1 MILETRPFAGT
12 VTVLSSLPARYRWRV
27 PFLVDQ
33 RSLASAVAAD
43 LGAHPAVRQAD
54 VNPLTG
60 GVLLKLADDAEEA
73 VAEGWLRAAIG
84 RQLNAMLEA
93 SSRHELAVLP
103 MLRRRSPADA
113 RPLQRLFDVTER
125 HKPLRDRA
133 IALSLANGLE
143 DAVPPIVVG
152 LAADTAVMGS
162 SSMLARFGFASMSSR
177 LFALGGLSAGLWL
190 ISAGIEY
197 LKSRAV
203 SKLANEVRYDLRM
216 ALYEHIQTLDI
227 SEVESRD
234 IADWMGILDND
245 VNQIHS
251 FFKSGADPFFS
262 MTTNL
267 AVTGATLLLVSPLLA
282 GVQLLLLPALV
293 MTSISMIK
301 PIRRKHRLAQVD
313 QDRLNLMLSGNV
325 AGMSTVASFNAQDEE
340 AARVR
345 EAGRKYMDSALEAE
359 LTQAAY
365 VPALRS
371 VAGAGFV
378 TSLVLGA
385 SKVAAGTASV
395 GVIDAMAMTQ
405 LRLLSALAR
414 MGIGLEQYQKTA
426 VALERILDTL
436 DTTPSVLSGTT
447 ALEPAAIVGD
457 VHFKDVVFGYDPARP
472 VLKSLS
478 MHCPAGKTTAIVG
491 SSGAGKST
499 LLKLL
504 MRFWDPQAGH
514 VELDGVDVRELNVS
528 DLRRSIALVSQQITL
543 FNGTIR
549 DNISYGRRTATI
561 AEVIEAARVAE
572 AHEFIE
578 SLPQGYDTPIG
589 FGGLSLSG
597 GQRQRI
603 AIARAVLAD
612 RPILLFDEA
621 TSSLDHHTEAAL
633 QRSLEA
639 VTHGRTTLMVAHRLS
654 TIRHAD
660 VIYVIDEGVIREH
673 GTHEALIAHDG
684 IYAGMWRVQTGER
697 PRAAKALRAA
707 NRA

>member
-1 MILETRPFAGT
+1 MILQTRAYAGT
-12 VTVLSSLPARYRWRV
+12 VTVLSSLPTRYRWRV
-27 PFLVDQ
+27 PFLVNQ
-33 RSLASAVAAD
+33 RSLSSAVAAD
-43 LGAHPAVRQAD
+43 LGGHPSVREAS
-54 VNPLTG
+54 VNSLTG
-60 GVLLKLADDAEEA
+60 GVLLKLTEETGA
-73 VAEGWLRAAIG
+73 ATATEWLRAAIG
-84 RQLNAMLEA
+84 RQLNAMLDT
-93 SSRHELAVLP
+93 SIRHDAPVLP
-103 MLRRRSPADA
+103 VLPRSPAGA
-113 RPLQRLFDVTER
+113 RPLQRLLDVTER
-125 HKPLRDRA
+125 HRGLRQRA

-143 DAVPPIVVG
+143 DAVPPLVVG

-162 SSMLARFGFASMSSR
+162 SSLLARIGFSSLSSR
-177 LFALGGLSAGLWL
+177 LFALGGLGAGLWL

-203 SKLANEVRYDLRM
+203 SRLANEVRYDLRT

-227 SEVESRD
+227 SDVESRD
-234 IADWMGILDND
+234 VSDWMAILDND
-245 VNQIHS
+245 VNQVNT

-262 MTTNL
+262 MTTNM
-267 AVTGATLLLVSPLLA
+267 AVAGGTLLLISPAMA
-282 GVQLLLLPALV
+282 GMQLLLLPALV

-301 PIRRKHRLAQVD
+301 PIRQTHRLAQVD

-325 AGMSTVASFNAQDEE
+325 SGMSTVASFNAQNEE

-345 EAGRKYMDSALEAE
+345 DAGRRYFDSSIEAE
-359 LTQAAY
+359 KAQAAY
-365 VPALRS
+365 VPVLRTI
-371 VAGAGFV
+371 AGAGFI
-378 TSLVLGA
+378 TSLVWGT

-414 MGIGLEQYQKTA
+414 MGVGLEQYQKTA
-426 VALERILDTL
+426 VALERIFETL
-436 DTTPSVLSGTT
+436 DTTPSVLNGTRPL
-447 ALEPAAIVGD
+447 APAQITGEVR
-457 VHFKDVVFGYDPARP
+457 FTDVVFGYDPARP
-472 VLKSLS
+472 VLKSLT
-478 MHCPAGKTTAIVG
+478 MNCPAGKTTGIVG
-491 SSGAGKST
+491 ASGAGKST
-499 LLKLL
+499 LLKLF
-504 MRFWDPQAGH
+504 MRFWDPQSGR
-514 VELDGVDVRELNVS
+514 VELDGVDVRDFNVS

-549 DNISYGRRTATI
+549 DNISYGRRDATAE
-561 AEVIEAARVAE
+561 EVVEAARVAE
-572 AHEFIE
+572 AHDFIM
-578 SLPQGYDTPIG
+578 SMPHGYDSPIG

-621 TSSLDHHTEAAL
+621 TSALDHATEAAL

-639 VTHGRTTLMVAHRLS
+639 VTRRRTTLMVAHRLS
-654 TIRHAD
+654 TVRHAD

-673 GTHEALIAHDG
+673 GTHEQLVARDG

-697 PRAAKALRAA
+697 PRATPKALRAA